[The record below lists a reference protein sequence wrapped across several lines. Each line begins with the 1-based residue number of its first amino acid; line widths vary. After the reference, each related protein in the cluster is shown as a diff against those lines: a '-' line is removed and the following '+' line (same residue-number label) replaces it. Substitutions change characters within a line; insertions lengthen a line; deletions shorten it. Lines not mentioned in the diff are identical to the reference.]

1 MHIFCSFLHWTSQ
14 NITAEPQNDR
24 KNPKM
29 TPRPNRP
36 QKSGQHHTK
45 MIAKGSNKWSER
57 GAHTSL
63 GCTESPEFWIY
74 ISIFSTACSLHCL
87 NFALLA
93 NIRYLYYAILD
104 LYYVCTYTCAIP
116 KLSQPPPLPPLCSFS
131 VYSECSAVSMLSI
144 C

>member
-14 NITAEPQNDR
+14 NITAEPQNDV
-24 KNPKM
+24 KLQNDTTPEPTPK
-29 TPRPNRP
+29 
-36 QKSGQHHTK
+36 
-45 MIAKGSNKWSER
+45 KWSTSHQNDR
-57 GAHTSL
+57 KRIQQMVGARHIRPSGVQNL
-63 GCTESPEFWIY
+63 QNSGFRFRFSPLPAL
-74 ISIFSTACSLHCL
+74 SSL

-93 NIRYLYYAILD
+93 NILYLYYAILD
-104 LYYVCTYTCAIP
+104 LYCVCTYTCAIP